1 MVNGQKVDTKDFKA
15 IADGFL
21 RLLEF
26 IGLRSLSF
34 LKHVS
39 TQELRIFIAA
49 LREPPVDGFD
59 GEVWHRLARVQG
71 LTGILFDQRTYGI
84 LERTVGTGT
93 GQGEPSEE
101 TASEVNLEPEQIRP
115 SAAAGPSGPVFVG
128 PGTEQLT
135 DAFLQSAETR
145 LHDLFLKGDE
155 EQSGQIIQ
163 QLFQDFALQTPMIR
177 TKVIHVCGSLLK
189 DLGLAS
195 QPQLVELLIDPL
207 LLALAEEEEPR
218 LL

>member
-1 MVNGQKVDTKDFKA
+1 M
-15 IADGFL
+15 
-21 RLLEF
+21 
-26 IGLRSLSF
+26 
-34 LKHVS
+34 
-39 TQELRIFIAA
+39 
-49 LREPPVDGFD
+49 
-59 GEVWHRLARVQG
+59 
-71 LTGILFDQRTYGI
+71 
-84 LERTVGTGT
+84 
-93 GQGEPSEE
+93 
-101 TASEVNLEPEQIRP
+101 
-115 SAAAGPSGPVFVG
+115 FVG

-145 LHDLFLKGDE
+145 LHDIFLKGDE